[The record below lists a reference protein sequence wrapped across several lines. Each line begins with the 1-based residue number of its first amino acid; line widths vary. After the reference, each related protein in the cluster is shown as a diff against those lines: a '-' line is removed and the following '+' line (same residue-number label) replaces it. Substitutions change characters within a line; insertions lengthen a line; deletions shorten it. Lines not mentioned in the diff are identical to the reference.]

1 MVAAGAHHKTS
12 MRGRFP
18 SLLLASALWMITL
31 TSGLQVGMR
40 SSVRHRSVSMED
52 MMMNHIYAS
61 SKGKEKLNLD
71 DFDNILDALYVY
83 KKQYGDAK
91 IPIKFTIPESAPWP
105 SKLHGLKI
113 GKRLQKLF
121 ASDEFNHPRNAE
133 KVDAIKNLGFD
144 PSVSMLADDW
154 DAIIVALRHY
164 KVVYDNVRVTSKFV
178 VPNTE
183 DWPVGTRG
191 LKLGTRVAAIRS
203 AGRYVKDHPER
214 MADLQELGFEFS
226 MRENR
231 VFLQQTIEAL
241 QIYKKHVDDSLL
253 DIPSDFIIPETSEW
267 PEALRGENLGQMV
280 SELKKRPPA
289 WDEAR
294 ETLSNMGF
302 LWKESGRAL
311 FAKRRFEMIYRAL
324 VTYRELFGNLLIPQV
339 FVVPSQEPWPEES
352 WGLKLGAR
360 VNAIRSQGTLVDE
373 SPERREL
380 LDALGFSW
388 ELPSHLKKEQKR
400 KLSEERA
407 MGTSG
412 EKWAALDGELLN
424 SGDVVLLGGATARE
438 HQKPGPKI
446 TPYSLDA
453 FSTAGSTWPYDEQN
467 EGAGGGDDY
476 AGAAATRVGNL
487 RLPGRLAGEKR
498 SILNFDPSRMFE
510 PSAYREVA
518 AEALGLYIRD
528 REYSSDPDVRQWAHF
543 EGHLSPE
550 RFHKTI
556 SRNFPLED
564 IEWMK
569 KIGYRILEFG
579 RFLWDDVAE
588 ALLAYKKHF
597 GNVDV
602 PHDFVINEEIILLGA
617 GFTERMEDLNLGEA
631 VAGLR
636 NGDIDGLED
645 PQRRKFLDSL
655 GFAWGDKSKYQ
666 RYRFV
671 PMLLGLKLYK
681 HLYGFPLPQYDFVV
695 PEEPQWPYWMAGMP
709 LGEWAAACRVQQKLV
724 EQHYPDRW
732 QMLNALEF
740 LWWIPPVGIH
750 SEKFSKPL

>member
-1 MVAAGAHHKTS
+1 
-12 MRGRFP
+12 MRD
-18 SLLLASALWMITL
+18 T
-31 TSGLQVGMR
+31 
-40 SSVRHRSVSMED
+40 
-52 MMMNHIYAS
+52 MMNHIYAS

-71 DFDNILDALYVY
+71 DFDTILDALYVY
-83 KKQYGDAK
+83 KKQNGDAK

-105 SKLHGLKI
+105 TKLHGLKI

-121 ASDEFNHPRNAE
+121 NSEEFYHPRNAE
-133 KVDAIKNLGFD
+133 KVEAIQNLGFD
-144 PSVSMLADDW
+144 PSEKMLADDW
-154 DAIIVALRHY
+154 DIIIVALRHY
-164 KVVYDNVRVTSKFV
+164 KALYNDVRVTSKFV
-178 VPNTE
+178 VPETE
-183 DWPVGTRG
+183 DWPVVTRG

-214 MADLQELGFEFS
+214 KAALQELGFEYS

-231 VFLQQTIEAL
+231 VALQQTVEAL
-241 QIYKKHVDDSLL
+241 QIYKKQVDDSLL
-253 DIPSDFIIPETSEW
+253 DVPSDFVIPETSEW
-267 PEALRGENLGQMV
+267 PEALRGLNLGQMV
-280 SELKKRPPA
+280 SELKEDGPPE
-289 WDEAR
+289 WTEAR
-294 ETLSNMGF
+294 ERLTDMGF
-302 LWKESGRAL
+302 LWEESGRAQ
-311 FAKRRFEMIYRAL
+311 FSKRRFEMVYAAL
-324 VTYRELFGNLLIPQV
+324 VTYKEQFGDLLIPQV
-339 FVVPSQEPWPEES
+339 FVVPSEEPWPES
-352 WGLKLGAR
+352 AWGLKLGAR
-360 VNAIRSQGTLVDE
+360 VNAIRSQGTLVDK

-388 ELPSHLKKEQKR
+388 ELPSHTKKEQKR
-400 KLSEERA
+400 KLLEEKKA
-407 MGTSG
+407 LLAAAKTAAGG
-412 EKWAALDGELLN
+412 GIWAGGGVLDGELLDPADA
-424 SGDVVLLGGATARE
+424 SSQGATRE
-438 HQKPGPKI
+438 YQKPGPKI

-453 FSTAGSTWPYDEQN
+453 FSTAGSSWPYDEGN
-467 EGAGGGDDY
+467 EGAGGAGDDY
-476 AGAAATRVGNL
+476 GAAAARVSNL

-556 SRNFPLED
+556 SRNFPAED
-564 IEWMK
+564 IDWMK

-588 ALLAYKKHF
+588 ALLAYKKHY

-602 PHDFVINEEIILLGA
+602 PHDFVVDEEKILLGV

-655 GFAWGDKSKYQ
+655 GFVWGDKSKYQ

-681 HLYGFPLPQYDFVV
+681 HLYGFPLPQYNFVV

-732 QMLNALEF
+732 SMLNALEF